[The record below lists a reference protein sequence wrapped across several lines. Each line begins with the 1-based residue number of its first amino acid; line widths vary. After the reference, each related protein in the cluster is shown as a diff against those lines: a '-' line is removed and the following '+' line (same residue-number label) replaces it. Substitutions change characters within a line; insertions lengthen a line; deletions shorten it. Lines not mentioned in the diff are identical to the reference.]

1 MFVSQGLVDPK
12 ADRNSNW
19 SKGKQVNI
27 PVHAR
32 YVATLCL
39 VSDALW

>member
-12 ADRNSNW
+12 ANGKSNW

-27 PVHAR
+27 PVQQG
-32 YVATLCL
+32 YTVTLCM
-39 VSDALW
+39 VSDASW